1 MAFLSFVLLIGALLL
16 FLVSTRQWAL
26 WMRAIVWV
34 AGLAMLVI
42 ASVIVASDTDHGGV
56 FRAFGDL
63 AAHWYAPGE
72 SVLAQSLARNG
83 PHIARFVLPLLDLF
97 LIIAAV
103 LGILALVAFTPG
115 EALEKFTR
123 PLAIGLVGAVL
134 GGVLA
139 LAIVGTGFGNV
150 AQQRV
155 YSTYMTADA
164 VTDGDTFFVGEVS
177 VRLAGIDAPEADQS
191 CRGGAGLRDVTQ
203 CGGEARRHLRDMIS
217 SALVTCIV
225 EEKDGR
231 ALRSE
236 EAFARPLVVCDATKG
251 REPAFD
257 IAERMVADGFAI
269 EYKGVANSYAGA
281 ARVARLEGRGITD
294 ACTLRPDVWR
304 DSPRATAAFRDRRV
318 IPADSAMIMGRC
330 PAPSPTRE
338 RPGTLVTPD

>member
-1 MAFLSFVLLIGALLL
+1 MAFLSFVLLIAALLL
-16 FLVSTRQWAL
+16 FLVSTRQWPL
-26 WMRAIVWV
+26 WMRAAVWV
-34 AGLAMLVI
+34 AGLAMLVV
-42 ASVIVASDTDHGGV
+42 ASVIVASDDDHGGV

-97 LIIAAV
+97 LIIAGV

-115 EALEKFTR
+115 EALEKLTR
-123 PLAIGLVGAVL
+123 PLAIGLVGAIL

-177 VRLAGIDAPEADQS
+177 VRLSGIDSPEADQT

-217 SALVTCIV
+217 TALVTCVV
-225 EEKDGR
+225 EEKNGR

-236 EAFARPLVVCDATKG
+236 EAFARPLVRCEASKG
-251 REPAFD
+251 NEPAFD
-257 IAERMVADGFAI
+257 IGERMVSDGFAI
-269 EYKGVANSYAGA
+269 EYKGLPDSYASE
-281 ARVARLEGRGITD
+281 ARLARLEGRGITD

-304 DSPRATAAFRDRRV
+304 DNARASAAFRDRRV
-318 IPADSAMIMGRC
+318 LPTDAALVMGRC
-330 PAPSPTRE
+330 PAPTQR
-338 RPGTLVTPD
+338 RDQPGVLVTPD

>member
-1 MAFLSFVLLIGALLL
+1 
-16 FLVSTRQWAL
+16 
-26 WMRAIVWV
+26 MRAIVWA
-34 AGLAMLVI
+34 AGLALLVA
-42 ASVIVASDTDHGGV
+42 ASVIVASDDDHGGV

-63 AAHWYAPGE
+63 AAHWYAPSE

-97 LIIAAV
+97 LIIGAV
-103 LGILALVAFTPG
+103 LGILALIAFTPG
-115 EALEKFTR
+115 EALEKLTR
-123 PLAIGLVGAVL
+123 PLAIALVGAIL

-155 YSTYMTADA
+155 YSTYMAADA

-177 VRLAGIDAPEADQS
+177 VRLSGIDAPEADQT
-191 CRGGAGLRDVTQ
+191 CRQGAGLRDVSQ

-217 SALVTCIV
+217 GALVTCIV

-236 EAFARPLVVCDATKG
+236 EAFARPLVVCEASKG
-251 REPAFD
+251 GEPSFD

-269 EYKGVANSYAGA
+269 EYKGIADSYAGSVRMA
-281 ARVARLEGRGITD
+281 MFEGRGIMD
-294 ACTLRPDVWR
+294 ACGLRPDVWR
-304 DSPRATAAFRDRRV
+304 DNARATAAFRDRRV
-318 IPADSAMIMGRC
+318 VPADSALTMGRC
-330 PAPSPTRE
+330 PPPTQTRE
-338 RPGTLVTPD
+338 RPGELVTPD